1 MDPLADKYAGESP
14 YAFSFN
20 DPVNFNDPNG
30 DEAVFVNGSY
40 VTPHVFGGDAGGW
53 GGGGRDG
60 STLSH
65 MMQQGWTG
73 VTYGGHEVVMRSG
86 QAGYFRLIYE
96 RTSSPEGSTALG
108 NVPVTARFTVIPG
121 FAMISN
127 DTGVN
132 GYNFNSMFAR
142 GGAGLGYAGASLGA
156 LEVLGR
162 AEDVLP
168 NQLLAANGK
177 FYSAAGRW
185 PGNQWTGS
193 RVAAVAATKAMRDA
207 AANAA
212 LKSLRP
218 YAIAGKV
225 SMYGGIALSATQLY
239 YNGGSNKDVAKF
251 AGSIITTAIGQ
262 GVTYAAMGAWG
273 GPIGMAVGLA
283 VGVGITYADATGK
296 LDWLYAGFDDTKHW

>member
-1 MDPLADKYAGESP
+1 
-14 YAFSFN
+14 
-20 DPVNFNDPNG
+20 
-30 DEAVFVNGSY
+30 
-40 VTPHVFGGDAGGW
+40 
-53 GGGGRDG
+53 
-60 STLSH
+60 
-65 MMQQGWTG
+65 
-73 VTYGGHEVVMRSG
+73 MRSG

-207 AANAA
+207 RGDNAA

-225 SMYGGIALSATQLY
+225 FYVRRYSVKRNAIYD
-239 YNGGSNKDVAKF
+239 NGGSNKDVAKF

-262 GVTYAAMGAWG
+262 GVPMLLWVLGE
-273 GPIGMAVGLA
+273 GLWN
-283 VGVGITYADATGK
+283 GCRPCRWRRYYIC
-296 LDWLYAGFDDTKHW
+296 